1 MEFHQLR
8 YVCAIADTGNFS
20 RAAERCQIAQPSLSQ
35 QVLKLEEELGTKLFD
50 RLGRSI
56 RLTEAGRAFIPR
68 ARAILEQMEAARSS
82 AADQNTDLRGSVA
95 VGVIPTVA
103 PYLIPNYA
111 ARFAKRYPDAKLRI
125 VEETTSVL
133 VEGLRDLSIDLAI
146 LALPL
151 RHKELEL
158 FPIRTE
164 PLFAALSTHHPRA
177 SAKSLALKD
186 LRGESFVMLRDGHC
200 FRDLSIATC
209 TRARITPHIAF
220 ESGQF
225 SSLLGMVAAGVG
237 VSLVPEMAID
247 RNVACR
253 YVRLSDPQATRT
265 IVTAVVRG
273 RSFNRVQQ
281 AFISGIRGLTLPIA
295 ARSNSV
301 EGKVG
306 EKLGRKVL
314 SVSGTSRRDENP

>member
-103 PYLIPNYA
+103 PYLIPGYA
-111 ARFAKRYPDAKLRI
+111 ARFAKKYPDAKLRI
-125 VEETTSVL
+125 VEETTAVL
-133 VEGLRDLSIDLAI
+133 VEGLRDLSLDVAI

-164 PLFAALSTHHPRA
+164 PLFAALSREHPRA
-177 SAKSLALKD
+177 FAKSLALKE

-200 FRDLSIATC
+200 FRDLSLGVC
-209 TRARITPHIAF
+209 THARVTPNIAF

-237 VSLVPEMAID
+237 VSLIPEMAID
-247 RNVACR
+247 RNVGCR
-253 YVRLSDPQATRT
+253 YVPLTDTQATRT
-265 IVTAVVRG
+265 IVTAVLRG

-281 AFISGIRGLTLPIA
+281 AFVSGIRGKA
-295 ARSNSV
+295 APAP
-301 EGKVG
+301 GAK
-306 EKLGRKVL
+306 
-314 SVSGTSRRDENP
+314 SVSANGSARD

>member
-1 MEFHQLR
+1 MELHQLR

-20 RAAERCQIAQPSLSQ
+20 RAAERCKITQPSLSQ

-68 ARAILEQMEAARSS
+68 ARTILEQMEAARSS
-82 AADQNTDLRGSVA
+82 ATDQNTDLRGSVA

-103 PYLIPNYA
+103 PYLIPSYA

-125 VEETTSVL
+125 VEDTTSVL
-133 VEGLRDLSIDLAI
+133 IAGLRDLSIDVAI

-164 PLFAALSTHHPRA
+164 PLFAALSRHHPCA
-177 SAKSLALKD
+177 SAKSLALKE

-200 FRDLSIATC
+200 FRDLSIDTC
-209 TRARITPHIAF
+209 TRARVTPHIAF

-265 IVTAVVRG
+265 IVTAVLRG
-273 RSFNRVQQ
+273 RSFNQVQQ
-281 AFISGIRGLTLPIA
+281 AFLFGIRGKAMLPA
-295 ARSNSV
+295 GGKSFSASGSAR
-301 EGKVG
+301 G
-306 EKLGRKVL
+306 
-314 SVSGTSRRDENP
+314 

>member
-8 YVCAIADTGNFS
+8 YVCAVADTGNFS

-35 QVLKLEEELGTKLFD
+35 QVLKLEKDLGAKLFD
-50 RLGRSI
+50 RLGRSV
-56 RLTEAGRAFIPR
+56 RLTEAGRAFLSH
-68 ARAILEQMEAARSS
+68 ARAILQEMDMARASVS
-82 AADQNTDLRGSVA
+82 DQNADFRGSVA
-95 VGVIPTVA
+95 VGVIPTVT
-103 PYLIPNYA
+103 PYLIPSYTA
-111 ARFAKRYPDAKLRI
+111 AFAREYPDAKLRI
-125 VEETTSVL
+125 VEDTTSIL
-133 VEGLRDLSIDLAI
+133 VEGLRNLSIDVAI

-151 RHKELEL
+151 RHKDLEL

-164 PLFAALSTHHPRA
+164 PLFVVMRKDHPRA
-177 SAKSLALKD
+177 SAESLALKD

-209 TRARITPHIAF
+209 IRARITPNIAF

-247 RNVACR
+247 RNVGCR
-253 YVRLSDPQATRT
+253 YVRLRDTQATRT
-265 IVTAVVRG
+265 IVAALLRG

-281 AFISGIRGLTLPIA
+281 AFVSGIRGKAKEAFLGKTSA
-295 ARSNSV
+295 ANRS
-301 EGKVG
+301 
-306 EKLGRKVL
+306 
-314 SVSGTSRRDENP
+314 TRR